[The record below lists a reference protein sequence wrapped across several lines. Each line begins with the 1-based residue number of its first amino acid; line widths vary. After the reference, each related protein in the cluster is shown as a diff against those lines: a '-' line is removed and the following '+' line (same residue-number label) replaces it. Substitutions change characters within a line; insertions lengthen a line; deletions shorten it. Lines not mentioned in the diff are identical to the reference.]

1 MNPATRSLASRL
13 RLAAVCAIVAALLVA
28 GIFIAII
35 LQRFVMGQIDQ
46 RLDAQIYAVASA
58 LQRDGSGKPSVT
70 PALSG
75 PPYDRPRSG
84 WVWQVTA
91 PSGHVVSASLAATG
105 PVELPNLSSN
115 RLDSLLGIR
124 DWFGLLKSLGRPK
137 PIEAP
142 IGDGNAVHWRVLEA
156 PFGTETATVAA
167 GAPYRAISGP
177 LREALLPLGLA
188 LLTLGVLLFGALF
201 AQVRLG
207 LRPLANLQ
215 AQLSDIRIGKR
226 ETLPLS
232 QPSEIRPL
240 VDEVNGLLAENAEGL
255 ARARRHVAN
264 LAHGLKTPLAALSLT
279 LERRTA
285 RTDNIA
291 GVMGVNVQQMRD
303 QLDLMERLIRH
314 HLARA
319 RVAALA
325 GPVRASTD
333 LRERLSDLKGM
344 MANVHRERGLRFEM
358 SVAPELA
365 VAVETQDFDEIIGN
379 VLDNACKW
387 AASRVN
393 IQATDDG
400 ARVAIVIE
408 DDGPGIAENEMP
420 EAMRPG
426 RRIDEATPGHGF
438 GLPIAR
444 ELAELYGG
452 NLDLSRGDTG
462 GLRAV
467 IRLPKNRS
475 LAAQ

>member
-1 MNPATRSLASRL
+1 MNPATRSLAARL
-13 RLAAVCAIVAALLVA
+13 RLAAVFATVAALLLA

-35 LQRFVMGQIDQ
+35 LQRFVVGQIDQ

-84 WVWQVTA
+84 WVWQVTT

-105 PVELPNLSSN
+105 PVELPSLRPN

-124 DWFGLLKSLGRPK
+124 DWFGLLKALGRPK

-156 PFGTETATVAA
+156 PFGSETATVAA
-167 GAPYRAISGP
+167 GAPYQAISGP
-177 LREALLPLGLA
+177 LREALVPLGLA

-215 AQLSDIRIGKR
+215 AQLSDIRTGKR

-240 VDEVNGLLAENAEGL
+240 VDEVNSLLAENAEGL

-279 LERRTA
+279 LESRTA
-285 RTDNIA
+285 RTDIA
-291 GVMGVNVQQMRD
+291 GIMGVNVEQMRD

-333 LRERLSDLKGM
+333 LHERLSDLKGM

-358 SVAPELA
+358 SVAPQLA
-365 VAVETQDFDEIIGN
+365 VAVETQDLDEIVGN

-387 AASRVN
+387 AASRVV
-393 IQATDDG
+393 IQATDDD
-400 ARVAIVIE
+400 ALVAIVIE

-452 NLDLSRGDTG
+452 NLDLSRGDAG
-462 GLRAV
+462 GLRVV

-475 LAAQ
+475 LAA